1 MYSASHKSGNIS
13 LFNIFICLACII
25 SGALTLIGGFLWSIY
40 TGASSKFA
48 PIVLSI
54 YFM

>member
-1 MYSASHKSGNIS
+1 MYSAGHRTVNTSP
-13 LFNIFICLACII
+13 FNIFICIACII